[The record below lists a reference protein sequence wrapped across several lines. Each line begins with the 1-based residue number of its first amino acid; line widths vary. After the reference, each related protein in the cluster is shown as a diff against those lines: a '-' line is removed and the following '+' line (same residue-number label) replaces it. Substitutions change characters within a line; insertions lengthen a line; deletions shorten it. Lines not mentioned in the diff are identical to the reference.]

1 MEQQIKERKKK
12 LTIDLWIIALV
23 TIAVYIVYGVFG
35 SRIMSFC
42 KNSDISVWPRLLTA
56 AALEFG
62 IAGLGITIVGLM
74 RKESFASFGLR
85 WENAI
90 KAVLWT
96 IVFFLPYILFIFL
109 SGQFEGYE
117 PLSIM
122 VTPDLHKAGIVATI
136 IGTLVIAVVWGFF
149 EGFNYVVIC
158 EKINRRF
165 PVKTKFFDWGALVV
179 SIMGILFHPMS
190 FSIQGIIEIV
200 TTFIA
205 ILWNAAGDDSLK
217 MFYYRGLHEWHDEHG
232 YLIDTC
238 LTAQDRFKN
247 DLDYFRIVYS
257 D

>member
-62 IAGLGITIVGLM
+62 IAGLGTTIVGLM

-205 ILWNAAGDDSLK
+205 IYGMLQVRKVYKNAWGCVFAFLFIWNAL
-217 MFYYRGLHEWHDEHG
+217 
-232 YLIDTC
+232 
-238 LTAQDRFKN
+238 
-247 DLDYFRIVYS
+247 
-257 D
+257 

>member
-109 SGQFEGYE
+109 SGQFERYE

-205 ILWNAAGDDSLK
+205 IYGMLQVRKVYKNAWGCVFAFLFIWNAL
-217 MFYYRGLHEWHDEHG
+217 
-232 YLIDTC
+232 
-238 LTAQDRFKN
+238 
-247 DLDYFRIVYS
+247 
-257 D
+257 

>member
-42 KNSDISVWPRLLTA
+42 KNSDISVWPRLLMA

-205 ILWNAAGDDSLK
+205 IYGMLQVRKVYKNAWGGVFAFLFIWNAL
-217 MFYYRGLHEWHDEHG
+217 
-232 YLIDTC
+232 
-238 LTAQDRFKN
+238 
-247 DLDYFRIVYS
+247 
-257 D
+257 

>member
-42 KNSDISVWPRLLTA
+42 KNSDIPVWPRLLMA

-205 ILWNAAGDDSLK
+205 IYGMLQVRKVYKNAWGCVFAFLFIWNAL
-217 MFYYRGLHEWHDEHG
+217 
-232 YLIDTC
+232 
-238 LTAQDRFKN
+238 
-247 DLDYFRIVYS
+247 
-257 D
+257 

>member
-23 TIAVYIVYGVFG
+23 TIAVYIVCGVFG

-205 ILWNAAGDDSLK
+205 IYGMLQVRKVYKNAWGCVFAFLFIWNAL
-217 MFYYRGLHEWHDEHG
+217 
-232 YLIDTC
+232 
-238 LTAQDRFKN
+238 
-247 DLDYFRIVYS
+247 
-257 D
+257 

>member
-42 KNSDISVWPRLLTA
+42 KNSDISVWPRLLMA

-205 ILWNAAGDDSLK
+205 IYGMLQVRKVYKNA
-217 MFYYRGLHEWHDEHG
+217 
-232 YLIDTC
+232 
-238 LTAQDRFKN
+238 
-247 DLDYFRIVYS
+247 
-257 D
+257 

>member
-179 SIMGILFHPMS
+179 SIMGILFHPMR

-205 ILWNAAGDDSLK
+205 IYGMLQVRKVYKNAWGCVFAFLFIWNAL
-217 MFYYRGLHEWHDEHG
+217 
-232 YLIDTC
+232 
-238 LTAQDRFKN
+238 
-247 DLDYFRIVYS
+247 
-257 D
+257 

>member
-42 KNSDISVWPRLLTA
+42 KNSDISVWPRLLMA

-179 SIMGILFHPMS
+179 SIMGILFHPMR

-205 ILWNAAGDDSLK
+205 IYGMLQVRKVYKNAWGCVFAFLFIWNAL
-217 MFYYRGLHEWHDEHG
+217 
-232 YLIDTC
+232 
-238 LTAQDRFKN
+238 
-247 DLDYFRIVYS
+247 
-257 D
+257 

>member
-205 ILWNAAGDDSLK
+205 IYGMLQVRKVYKNAWVCVFAFLFIWNAL
-217 MFYYRGLHEWHDEHG
+217 
-232 YLIDTC
+232 
-238 LTAQDRFKN
+238 
-247 DLDYFRIVYS
+247 
-257 D
+257 

>member
-165 PVKTKFFDWGALVV
+165 TVKTKFFDWGALVV

-205 ILWNAAGDDSLK
+205 IYGMLQVRKVYKNAWGCVFAFLFIWNAL
-217 MFYYRGLHEWHDEHG
+217 
-232 YLIDTC
+232 
-238 LTAQDRFKN
+238 
-247 DLDYFRIVYS
+247 
-257 D
+257 

>member
-136 IGTLVIAVVWGFF
+136 IGPLVIAVVWGFF

-205 ILWNAAGDDSLK
+205 IYGMLQVRKVYKNAWGCVFAFLFIWNAL
-217 MFYYRGLHEWHDEHG
+217 
-232 YLIDTC
+232 
-238 LTAQDRFKN
+238 
-247 DLDYFRIVYS
+247 
-257 D
+257 

>member
-96 IVFFLPYILFIFL
+96 IVFFLPYILLIFL

-165 PVKTKFFDWGALVV
+165 PVKTEFFDWGALVV

-205 ILWNAAGDDSLK
+205 IYGMLQVRKVYKNAWGCVFAFLFIWNAL
-217 MFYYRGLHEWHDEHG
+217 
-232 YLIDTC
+232 
-238 LTAQDRFKN
+238 
-247 DLDYFRIVYS
+247 
-257 D
+257 

>member
-42 KNSDISVWPRLLTA
+42 KNSDISVWPRLLMA

-165 PVKTKFFDWGALVV
+165 PVKTKFFDWGVLVV

-205 ILWNAAGDDSLK
+205 IYGMLQVRKVYKNAWGCVFAFLFIWNAL
-217 MFYYRGLHEWHDEHG
+217 
-232 YLIDTC
+232 
-238 LTAQDRFKN
+238 
-247 DLDYFRIVYS
+247 
-257 D
+257 

>member
-35 SRIMSFC
+35 SRTMSFC

-149 EGFNYVVIC
+149 VCGGWYRMGTASV
-158 EKINRRF
+158 F
-165 PVKTKFFDWGALVV
+165 P
-179 SIMGILFHPMS
+179 SR
-190 FSIQGIIEIV
+190 FSIAFHRKV
-200 TTFIA
+200 CFNKKSHTA
-205 ILWNAAGDDSLK
+205 IRRREKVGAGCSKL
-217 MFYYRGLHEWHDEHG
+217 R
-232 YLIDTC
+232 
-238 LTAQDRFKN
+238 
-247 DLDYFRIVYS
+247 S
-257 D
+257 

>member
-1 MEQQIKERKKK
+1 MKQQIKERKKK

-35 SRIMSFC
+35 SRIISFC

-205 ILWNAAGDDSLK
+205 IYGMLHVRKVSKNAWGCVFAFLFIWNAL
-217 MFYYRGLHEWHDEHG
+217 
-232 YLIDTC
+232 
-238 LTAQDRFKN
+238 
-247 DLDYFRIVYS
+247 
-257 D
+257 

>member
-205 ILWNAAGDDSLK
+205 IYG
-217 MFYYRGLHEWHDEHG
+217 
-232 YLIDTC
+232 I
-238 LTAQDRFKN
+238 
-247 DLDYFRIVYS
+247 FR
-257 D
+257 

>member
-42 KNSDISVWPRLLTA
+42 KNSDISVWPRLLMA

-109 SGQFEGYE
+109 SGQFEG
-117 PLSIM
+117 
-122 VTPDLHKAGIVATI
+122 VRTI
-136 IGTLVIAVVWGFF
+136 EYYGYPGSSQSRDRSYHYRNTGYCGCLG
-149 EGFNYVVIC
+149 
-158 EKINRRF
+158 
-165 PVKTKFFDWGALVV
+165 
-179 SIMGILFHPMS
+179 LF
-190 FSIQGIIEIV
+190 
-200 TTFIA
+200 
-205 ILWNAAGDDSLK
+205 
-217 MFYYRGLHEWHDEHG
+217 
-232 YLIDTC
+232 
-238 LTAQDRFKN
+238 
-247 DLDYFRIVYS
+247 
-257 D
+257 

>member
-109 SGQFEGYE
+109 SGQFEVYE

-122 VTPDLHKAGIVATI
+122 VTPDLHKPGIVATI

-205 ILWNAAGDDSLK
+205 IYGMLQVRKVYKNAWGCVFAFLFIWNAL
-217 MFYYRGLHEWHDEHG
+217 
-232 YLIDTC
+232 
-238 LTAQDRFKN
+238 
-247 DLDYFRIVYS
+247 
-257 D
+257 

>member
-42 KNSDISVWPRLLTA
+42 KNSDISVWPRLLMA

-205 ILWNAAGDDSLK
+205 IYGMLQVRKVYKNACENLVAMTAKL
-217 MFYYRGLHEWHDEHG
+217 LN
-232 YLIDTC
+232 
-238 LTAQDRFKN
+238 LTNCF
-247 DLDYFRIVYS
+247 
-257 D
+257 

>member
-136 IGTLVIAVVWGFF
+136 IGTLVIAVVWGCF

-205 ILWNAAGDDSLK
+205 IYGMLQVRKVYKNAWGCVFAFLFIWNAL
-217 MFYYRGLHEWHDEHG
+217 
-232 YLIDTC
+232 
-238 LTAQDRFKN
+238 
-247 DLDYFRIVYS
+247 
-257 D
+257 

>member
-1 MEQQIKERKKK
+1 MKQQIKERKKK
-12 LTIDLWIIALV
+12 LTIDLWILALV

-35 SRIMSFC
+35 SRIISFC

-205 ILWNAAGDDSLK
+205 IYGMLQVRKVYKNAWGCVFAFLFIWNAL
-217 MFYYRGLHEWHDEHG
+217 
-232 YLIDTC
+232 
-238 LTAQDRFKN
+238 
-247 DLDYFRIVYS
+247 
-257 D
+257 

>member
-12 LTIDLWIIALV
+12 LTIDFWIIALV

-42 KNSDISVWPRLLTA
+42 KNSDISVWPRLLMA

-205 ILWNAAGDDSLK
+205 IYGMLQVRKVYKNAWGCVFAFLFIWNAL
-217 MFYYRGLHEWHDEHG
+217 
-232 YLIDTC
+232 
-238 LTAQDRFKN
+238 
-247 DLDYFRIVYS
+247 
-257 D
+257 

>member
-12 LTIDLWIIALV
+12 LTIDLWIIALA

-122 VTPDLHKAGIVATI
+122 VTPDLHKAGTVATI

-205 ILWNAAGDDSLK
+205 IYGMLQVRKVYKNAWGCVFAFLFIWNAL
-217 MFYYRGLHEWHDEHG
+217 
-232 YLIDTC
+232 
-238 LTAQDRFKN
+238 
-247 DLDYFRIVYS
+247 
-257 D
+257 

>member
-42 KNSDISVWPRLLTA
+42 KNSDISVWPRLLMV

-205 ILWNAAGDDSLK
+205 IYGMLQVRKVYKNAWGCVFAFLFIWNAL
-217 MFYYRGLHEWHDEHG
+217 
-232 YLIDTC
+232 
-238 LTAQDRFKN
+238 
-247 DLDYFRIVYS
+247 
-257 D
+257 

>member
-42 KNSDISVWPRLLTA
+42 KNSDISVWPRLLMA

-109 SGQFEGYE
+109 SGQFGGYE

-136 IGTLVIAVVWGFF
+136 IGTLVIAIVWGFF

-205 ILWNAAGDDSLK
+205 IYGMLQVRKVYKNAWGCVFAFLFIWNAL
-217 MFYYRGLHEWHDEHG
+217 
-232 YLIDTC
+232 
-238 LTAQDRFKN
+238 
-247 DLDYFRIVYS
+247 
-257 D
+257 

>member
-23 TIAVYIVYGVFG
+23 MIAVYIVYGVFG

-42 KNSDISVWPRLLTA
+42 KNSDISVWPRLLMA

-205 ILWNAAGDDSLK
+205 IYGMLQVRKVYKNAWGCVFAFLFIWNAL
-217 MFYYRGLHEWHDEHG
+217 
-232 YLIDTC
+232 
-238 LTAQDRFKN
+238 
-247 DLDYFRIVYS
+247 
-257 D
+257 

>member
-96 IVFFLPYILFIFL
+96 IVFFSRIFFLFSFQDNL
-109 SGQFEGYE
+109 R
-117 PLSIM
+117 
-122 VTPDLHKAGIVATI
+122 
-136 IGTLVIAVVWGFF
+136 GT
-149 EGFNYVVIC
+149 N
-158 EKINRRF
+158 
-165 PVKTKFFDWGALVV
+165 
-179 SIMGILFHPMS
+179 H
-190 FSIQGIIEIV
+190 
-200 TTFIA
+200 
-205 ILWNAAGDDSLK
+205 
-217 MFYYRGLHEWHDEHG
+217 
-232 YLIDTC
+232 
-238 LTAQDRFKN
+238 
-247 DLDYFRIVYS
+247 
-257 D
+257 

>member
-42 KNSDISVWPRLLTA
+42 KNSDISVWPRLLMA

-190 FSIQGIIEIV
+190 
-200 TTFIA
+200 
-205 ILWNAAGDDSLK
+205 LSLI
-217 MFYYRGLHEWHDEHG
+217 H
-232 YLIDTC
+232 I
-238 LTAQDRFKN
+238 
-247 DLDYFRIVYS
+247 
-257 D
+257 

>member
-136 IGTLVIAVVWGFF
+136 IGTLVIAGVWGFF

-205 ILWNAAGDDSLK
+205 IYGMLQVRKVYKNAWGCVFAFLFIWNAL
-217 MFYYRGLHEWHDEHG
+217 
-232 YLIDTC
+232 
-238 LTAQDRFKN
+238 
-247 DLDYFRIVYS
+247 
-257 D
+257 